1 MRYYIAIG
9 YLTLLASV
17 RFAMSAITPFN
28 PTISAPPRPAA
39 GAVGGSVQ
47 ADQKQLQEER
57 LEQLQEQQELA
68 QLRARDQEVRAH
80 ERAHLLAAGPYAN
93 GPPSFQ
99 LVRGPDGRFYAVG
112 GSVSIDTS
120 PVPDDPEATVE
131 KAETIKRAALAPMQ
145 PSSQDFQV
153 AAQAEAMRLKAQA
166 EVRAERQQEREQQQ
180 DETSSPADDQAVEA
194 ALASYRSVSAMA

>member
-9 YLTLLASV
+9 YLPLLANP
-17 RFAMSAITPFN
+17 RIAMTAIAVLN
-28 PTISAPPRPAA
+28 PAISPPPRPGAGSEA
-39 GAVGGSVQ
+39 GAGQ
-47 ADQKQLQEER
+47 ADQQQLQEER
-57 LEQLQEQQELA
+57 LEQLQEQQEVA

-99 LVRGPDGRFYAVG
+99 LVRGPDGRFYAIG

-180 DETSSPADDQAVEA
+180 DETSSPTGDQAAQA
-194 ALASYRSVSAMA
+194 ALAIYRSVSAMA